1 MEAYGAFFK
10 AFVHENTTM
19 RSAMVRSLNLLCI
32 NYPQCHI
39 NIGMD
44 EVSKIDWSLFVCEK
58 LSQRLKYIIL
68 KDISNIIKSPM
79 P

>member
-1 MEAYGAFFK
+1 VEGYGAFFK

-44 EVSKIDWSLFVCEK
+44 EVSKIDYPRSIGRF
-58 LSQRLKYIIL
+58 LSA
-68 KDISNIIKSPM
+68 KSFLSG
-79 P
+79 